1 MFRLYCR
8 SNLFHYFNDTE
19 KLLQKL
25 IHYLFIIHIK
35 LKNSDYIIFLIILIY
50 SNMFF
55 IVINILFCMINY
67 LNVYKF
73 SYAKSKYLFLY
84 YFISFL

>member
-1 MFRLYCR
+1 MFFFIEVIYFIILIIMKKITFV
-8 SNLFHYFNDTE
+8 LFR
-19 KLLQKL
+19 KL

-55 IVINILFCMINY
+55 VVINFVVIYSILL
-67 LNVYKF
+67 LNNK
-73 SYAKSKYLFLY
+73 LFKQ
-84 YFISFL
+84 